1 MKNVLKFIR
10 NFLFGFLLTWY
21 ALDMCKLFH
30 GDLRPLWRKG
40 INVEWLINTKLS
52 EMPKTVDDVQ
62 GDNCTYIG
70 FRVTYTYTEP
80 IFIKPKD

>member
-21 ALDMCKLFH
+21 ALDMWKLFH

-62 GDNCTYIG
+62 GDNCIYIG

>member
-1 MKNVLKFIR
+1 MKNVLKCIR

-21 ALDMCKLFH
+21 ALDMWKLFH

-52 EMPKTVDDVQ
+52 EMPKTVDEVQ
-62 GDNCTYIG
+62 GDKCTYIG

-80 IFIKPKD
+80 ILIKPKD

>member
-1 MKNVLKFIR
+1 MKNVLRFIR

-21 ALDMCKLFH
+21 ALDMWKLFH

-40 INVEWLINTKLS
+40 INVEWLVNSKLS
-52 EMPKTVDDVQ
+52 EMSKSADEKQRDERTF
-62 GDNCTYIG
+62 IG

-80 IFIKPKD
+80 ILIKPKD